1 MTHRMGIALASLISG
16 LVALYL
22 HLWKL
27 GLTGALSCGGSR
39 GCEYVQGSPYGWFL
53 GVDVALIG
61 TVGYAM
67 LFVVALVGTMPAFE
81 DVKWPNTL
89 MQFMIWPAVLFT
101 LRLKYGE
108 FIVIKGFCKWCV
120 VSAVA
125 ITICAFLVTLDRR
138 RLARIHDSRSD
149 DLLPA

>member
-1 MTHRMGIALASLISG
+1 MGIALASLVSG

-67 LFVVALVGTMPAFE
+67 LFLVAMIGTMPAFE
-81 DVKWPNTL
+81 NAKWPNAL
-89 MQFMIWPAVLFT
+89 MQLMIWPAVLFT
-101 LRLKYGE
+101 VRLKYGE
-108 FIVIKGFCKWCV
+108 FIVLKGFCKWCV
-120 VSAVA
+120 ASAVA
-125 ITICAFLVTLDRR
+125 ITLCAVLVTLDRR
-138 RLARIHDSRSD
+138 RLAREDA
-149 DLLPA
+149 PV